1 MARSHILQG
10 ARWTLPWIALVS
22 SPACATGVALNG
34 HGETCAN
41 GCNDA
46 NVLDSSASQ
55 NDVQSAP
62 DAGFAGD
69 TVNGTSSS
77 SGSSADNDAND
88 NPQDDA
94 GGPDA
99 TTLADS
105 APAVEAGGTDATT
118 LADSAPAVEAGG
130 TDATTLADSAPTP
143 DGPPSV
149 DAPYDAMQDGSPI
162 APVGLL
168 YYFPLAADTNDYS
181 GNGHNATNMGASH
194 ATGHS
199 GEPNTAYSFN
209 GTSSYLVAP
218 GTALPVGSAARTLAF
233 WTNPSSPRIQF
244 GITSWG
250 NGDCIGKMF
259 GLGSGQK
266 PFWAACDDAGDLNGI
281 PMGSWTFLAAVFTP
295 PTKLRLFVNGNGV
308 TYTLPANLNTNPS
321 SLYIG
326 ADSINNPTIRS
337 YFAGSIDSI
346 RIYGRALTDAEVA
359 TVMVLP

>member
-1 MARSHILQG
+1 MARSHILRG
-10 ARWTLPWIALVS
+10 AQWTLSWIALVS
-22 SPACATGVALNG
+22 CPACATGVALNG

-41 GCNDA
+41 GCDDA

-77 SGSSADNDAND
+77 SGSNADNDAND

-94 GGPDA
+94 GGTDA
-99 TTLADS
+99 TTLADT

-118 LADSAPAVEAGG
+118 LADSAPAA
-130 TDATTLADSAPTP
+130 
-143 DGPPSV
+143 DGPPSM
-149 DAPYDAMQDGSPI
+149 DAPYDAMQDASPI
-162 APVGLL
+162 APPGLL
-168 YYFPLAADTNDYS
+168 YYFPLAGDTKDHS
-181 GNGHNATNMGASH
+181 GNGHDAVNMGAAP

-209 GTSSYLVAP
+209 GTSSFLLAP
-218 GTALPVGSAARTLAF
+218 GTALPVGNAARALAF

-266 PFWAACDDAGDLNGI
+266 PFWAACDDAGDFNGI

-295 PTKLRLFVNGNGV
+295 PRQLRLFVNGNGV
-308 TYTLPANLNTNPS
+308 TYALPANLNTNPS

-346 RIYGRALTDAEVA
+346 RIYGRALSDAEVA